1 MSKMNRRY
9 ENMKKISVFFLC
21 LFMIVS
27 IAGSSWAKETKTI
40 AVLPFSIHSAENIDY
55 IKNGIWDMLIS
66 RLSASGKLDVMRKDS
81 VAGELGKTGKKTLT
95 AADVYGLG
103 KKLDVDYVVWGSITK
118 IGNSVS
124 LDGKL
129 LDVAAYKSPV
139 GVFEQCRGVDE
150 VIPKIDIF
158 AKKITYHLL
167 GQAPPSFTPPP
178 PQPAA
183 VSQPQLPA
191 AQPSRDSKAIE
202 ALKTPEGTFTSIINP
217 EFIDVTRR
225 LDRKGF
231 WMTQRY
237 SIEFKGMDIGDVNKD
252 GLNEVVIIDGNNV
265 LIYQRTGKAIKLL
278 QRIPGKSYVN
288 NIAVDVADIN
298 ENGIKEI
305 IVTGMRKNSLDS
317 FVLEFQDGR
326 FVKIASNLKWFLRV
340 IDASG
345 KPVLLGQKIGLD
357 DPFKNPI
364 YEIVWET
371 GRYVKGNRVSIPE
384 GLSVYGLTMDS
395 IDGTERE
402 RIIAL
407 DEYDHLR
414 IYEKTKKPLSKIHI
428 YGGSDVILWKSDEVF
443 GGSNNCLELDVRGGQ
458 RSDAEADTPENKYAN
473 VRILTY
479 DINKNGRKEIII
491 VKNLSASGRMFKNIK
506 AFTRSEI
513 YDLEWDGLG
522 MVENWK
528 TRKIQGYVADYQF
541 KDIDNDGKNDIVL
554 AIVLSPDGVTKPK
567 SVLVAYDLKQ
577 K

>member
-1 MSKMNRRY
+1 
-9 ENMKKISVFFLC
+9 MKKISVFFLSI
-21 LFMIVS
+21 LMIIS
-27 IAGSSWAKETKTI
+27 LAGASWAKETKTI
-40 AVLPFSIHSAENIDY
+40 AVLPFSIHSAGNIDY
-55 IKNGIWDMLIS
+55 IRSGIWDMLVS
-66 RLSASGKLDVMRKDS
+66 RLSATDKVEVISKSS
-81 VAGELGKTGKKTLT
+81 VSEALKKTGKKDLT

-139 GVFEQCRGVDE
+139 GVFEQCKGIDE
-150 VIPKIDIF
+150 VVPKIDIF
-158 AKKITYHLL
+158 AKKITHHLL
-167 GQAPPSFTPPP
+167 GQVPPSFTPPP
-178 PQPAA
+178 QPVA
-183 VSQPQLPA
+183 VSQPRLPA
-191 AQPSRDSKAIE
+191 AQPSRDSKAVG
-202 ALKTPEGTFTSIINP
+202 ALKTPEGTFTAIINP

-231 WMTQRY
+231 WMTRRY

-252 GLNEVVIIDGNNV
+252 GLNEVVVIDGNNV
-265 LIYQRTGKAIKLL
+265 LVYQKTGKALKLI

-298 ENGIKEI
+298 DNGIKEI
-305 IVTGMRKNSLDS
+305 IVTSMRRNSLDS

-326 FVKIASNLKWFLRV
+326 FVKIASDLKWFLRV

-345 KPVLLGQKIGLD
+345 KPVLLGQKIGID
-357 DPFKNPI
+357 DPFENPI
-364 YEIVWET
+364 YEIIWEN
-371 GRYVKGNRVSIPE
+371 GKYVEGNRMSIPE
-384 GLSVYGLTMDS
+384 GLSVYGLTISS
-395 IDGTERE
+395 IDETDRE

-414 IYEKTKKPLSKIHI
+414 IYEKTKKPVLKIHV
-428 YGGSDVILWKSDEVF
+428 YGGSDEMIWKSDEVF
-443 GGSNNCLELDVRGGQ
+443 GGSNNCLELNVQGGQ
-458 RSDAEADTPENKYAN
+458 RSYDEADDPENKYAN

-491 VKNLSASGRMFKNIK
+491 VKNLSASGRIFKNIK
-506 AFTRSEI
+506 AFTKSEI

-554 AIVLSPDGVTKPK
+554 AIVLSPGGVTKPK
-567 SVLVAYDLKQ
+567 SVLVSYDLKQ

>member
-1 MSKMNRRY
+1 
-9 ENMKKISVFFLC
+9 MKKISVFFLC

-27 IAGSSWAKETKTI
+27 SAGSLWAKETKSI

-66 RLSASGKLDVMRKDS
+66 RLSATGKLDVMRKDS
-81 VAGELGKTGKKTLT
+81 VAGELGKTGKKNLT

-118 IGNSVS
+118 IGNSIS

-139 GVFEQCRGVDE
+139 GVFEQCKGIDE
-150 VIPKIDIF
+150 VVPKIDIF
-158 AKKITYHLL
+158 AKKISYHLL
-167 GQAPPSFTPPP
+167 GQVPPSFTPP

-183 VSQPQLPA
+183 VSQPRLPA

-231 WMTQRY
+231 WMTRRY

-252 GLNEVVIIDGNNV
+252 GLNEVVVIDGNNV
-265 LIYQRTGKAIKLL
+265 LIYQRTGKALKLL
-278 QRIPGKSYVN
+278 QRVPGKSYAS

-305 IVTGMRKNSLDS
+305 IVTSMERNSLAS
-317 FVLEFQDGR
+317 FVLEFQDGK
-326 FVKIASNLKWFLRV
+326 FVEIASKLKWFLRV
-340 IDASG
+340 TNPSG
-345 KPVLLGQKIGLD
+345 RPVLLGQKIGLS
-357 DPFKNPI
+357 DPFENPI
-364 YEIVWET
+364 YEIICEN
-371 GRYVKGNRVSIPE
+371 GRYVAGNRMSIPE
-384 GLSVYGLTMDS
+384 GLSVYGLTISS
-395 IDGTERE
+395 IDETDRE
-402 RIIAL
+402 RVIAL

-414 IYEKTKKPLSKIHI
+414 IYEKTKKPISKIHV
-428 YGGSDVILWKSDEVF
+428 YGGSDEMLWKSDEVF
-443 GGSNNCLELDVRGGQ
+443 GGSNNCLELDVQGGQ
-458 RSDAEADTPENKYAN
+458 RSYDEVDEPENRYAN

-491 VKNLSASGRMFKNIK
+491 VKNLSASGRIFKNIK
-506 AFTRSEI
+506 AFTKSEI

-541 KDIDNDGKNDIVL
+541 KDIDNDGRNDIVL
-554 AIVLSPDGVTKPK
+554 AIVLTPGGVTTPK
-567 SVLVAYDLKQ
+567 SVLVAYDLKR

>member
-1 MSKMNRRY
+1 
-9 ENMKKISVFFLC
+9 MKRISVFFLSI
-21 LFMIVS
+21 LMIIS
-27 IAGSSWAKETKTI
+27 LAGSLWAKETKTI

-55 IKNGIWDMLIS
+55 IRSGIWDMLVS
-66 RLSASGKLDVMRKDS
+66 RLSATDKVEVISKSS
-81 VAGELGKTGKKTLT
+81 VSEALKKTGKKDLT

-139 GVFEQCRGVDE
+139 GVFEQCKGIDE
-150 VIPKIDIF
+150 VVPKIDIF
-158 AKKITYHLL
+158 AKKITHHLL
-167 GQAPPSFTPPP
+167 GQVPPSFTPPP
-178 PQPAA
+178 QPVA
-183 VSQPQLPA
+183 VSQPRLPA
-191 AQPSRDSKAIE
+191 AQPSRDSKAVG
-202 ALKTPEGTFTSIINP
+202 ALKTPEGTFTAIINP

-231 WMTQRY
+231 WMTRRY

-252 GLNEVVIIDGNNV
+252 GLNEVVVIDGNNV
-265 LIYQRTGKAIKLL
+265 LVYQKTGKALKLI

-298 ENGIKEI
+298 DNGIKEI
-305 IVTGMRKNSLDS
+305 IVTSMRRNSLDS

-326 FVKIASNLKWFLRV
+326 FVKIASDLKWFLRV

-345 KPVLLGQKIGLD
+345 KPVLLGQKIGID
-357 DPFKNPI
+357 DPFENPI
-364 YEIVWET
+364 YEIIWEN
-371 GRYVKGNRVSIPE
+371 GKYVEGNRMSIPE
-384 GLSVYGLTMDS
+384 GLSVYGLTISS
-395 IDGTERE
+395 IDETDRE

-414 IYEKTKKPLSKIHI
+414 IYEKTKKPVLKIHV
-428 YGGSDVILWKSDEVF
+428 YGGSDEMIWKSDEVF
-443 GGSNNCLELDVRGGQ
+443 GGSNNCLELNVQGGQ
-458 RSDAEADTPENKYAN
+458 RSYDEADDPENKYAN

-491 VKNLSASGRMFKNIK
+491 VKNLSASGRIFKNIK
-506 AFTRSEI
+506 AFTKSEI

-541 KDIDNDGKNDIVL
+541 KDIDNDGRNDIVL
-554 AIVLSPDGVTKPK
+554 AIVLSPGGVTKPK
-567 SVLVAYDLKQ
+567 SVLVSYDLKQ